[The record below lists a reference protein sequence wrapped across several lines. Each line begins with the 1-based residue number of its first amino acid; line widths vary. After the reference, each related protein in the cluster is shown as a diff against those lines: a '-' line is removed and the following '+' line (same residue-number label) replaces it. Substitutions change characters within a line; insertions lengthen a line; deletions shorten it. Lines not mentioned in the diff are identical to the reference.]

1 MKGLKKVRQQ
11 VIIVL
16 LTLFVIGAFNA
27 TLAQKKAEEWFQDGV
42 NAADLNEKII
52 NYKKAIEQNP
62 FFIEA
67 YYNLGLVYK
76 KFGDFKN
83 AEESFRLAQASNP
96 DKLNPDM
103 RLKILY
109 ELGIT
114 YKKLNR
120 FDEAKTTLVEAIN
133 IAGNPQLRSTIW
145 YEIGIISILQEK
157 FDEGVIQLNEGKKIA
172 ENKTGQ
178 FDQAIKLANQKKN
191 SQLYYQQGLNY
202 LAQQNQED
210 ALESF
215 KKAQSFDP
223 TYKDVQAQ
231 IAKLEKPGN
240 VAATGPTSTE
250 PNLPELYRQAVSHL
264 NNKKY
269 QDAITLFERILNSN
283 PNFLDVPQQLAL
295 ARTQLEPTTPNPE
308 LEPNYERGM
317 RALRNR
323 DYLEAFVALEKVRAL
338 NPNYK
343 QVQWG
348 LNQAKQNFQRPTL
361 PDDQNSQANLTG
373 RFYAEGLAAMQN
385 QKWVE
390 AVNAFEMVAQIN
402 PRYRDNQKLLLEA
415 RSKLDS
421 AKLNRLS
428 EVESELKNREA
439 QLYFEQGV
447 ANIKRENWIQAV
459 IALEKAEVL
468 QPANLEEVRKELTL
482 AREKLNDQEMAYK
495 AERQQLLSRTN
506 SSSSWMAFFAVLFII
521 ALFIFALLYFIP
533 MARARFHLIRGKF
546 DKAKP
551 IYESLL
557 TTRPGDP
564 QLYKTLANIYLIENR
579 DDEPAIRIYESVIR
593 MNINTQRNEDIKA
606 ILRKY
611 YQKRDGQRLDPGDL
625 IAEKLDPRINEI
637 KRDESA
643 VEKKNS

>member
-1 MKGLKKVRQQ
+1 MKGLKKIRRQL
-11 VIIVL
+11 IIIL
-16 LTLFVIGAFNA
+16 LSLFVMGTIHA
-27 TLAQKKAEEWFQDGV
+27 TFAQKKAEEWFQDGV
-42 NAADLNEKII
+42 NAADLNEKIT

-76 KFGDFKN
+76 KLGDYKN

-96 DKLNPDM
+96 EKLNPDIK
-103 RLKILY
+103 LKIFY

-133 IAGNPQLRSTIW
+133 IAGNPQLRATIW

-157 FDEGVIQLNEGKKIA
+157 FDEAVIQLNEGKKIA

-191 SQLYYQQGLNY
+191 SQIYYQQGLNY
-202 LAQQNQED
+202 LTQQNPED

-215 KKAQSFDP
+215 KKAQAFDP
-223 TYKDVQAQ
+223 TYKDVQSQ
-231 IAKLEKPGN
+231 IAKLEKSGN
-240 VAATGPTSTE
+240 VITPGTADSET
-250 PNLPELYRQAVSHL
+250 NLPELYRRAVSSL
-264 NNKKY
+264 NDKKF
-269 QDAITLFERILNSN
+269 QEAITLFERILAHN
-283 PNFLDVPQQLAL
+283 PDFLDAKAQLEL
-295 ARTQLEPTTPNPE
+295 ARTQLQPSVPDPE
-308 LEPNYERGM
+308 IEKNYERGM

-323 DYLEAFVALEKVRAL
+323 DYLEAFITLEKVRSI

-348 LNQAKQNFQRPTL
+348 LNQAKQNFQRQTSPED
-361 PDDQNSQANLTG
+361 PNSQANLSY
-373 RFYAEGLAAMQN
+373 RFYTEGLTAMQN

-390 AVNAFEMVAQIN
+390 AVNAFEMVSQIN
-402 PRYRDNQKLLLEA
+402 PRYRNTQKFLIDA

-421 AKLNRLS
+421 TKLNRLT

-439 QLYFEQGV
+439 QLYFEQGL
-447 ANIKRENWIQAV
+447 ANIKRENWVQAV

-468 QPANLEEVRKELTL
+468 QPGNLDEVKKELTL
-482 AREKLNDQEMAYK
+482 AREKLAEQEMSYK
-495 AERQQLLSRTN
+495 VERQQFLAEMN
-506 SSSSWMAFFAVLFII
+506 SSSSWMAFFSVLSIIVLF
-521 ALFIFALLYFIP
+521 LFALLYFIP
-533 MARARFHLIRGKF
+533 TARARFHLIRGKY

-564 QLYKTLANIYLIENR
+564 ELYKTLANIYLIEGR
-579 DDEPAIRIYESVIR
+579 EDEPAIRIYESIIR
-593 MNINTQRNEDIKA
+593 MNINTQRNEDIKV

-611 YQKRDGQRLDPGDL
+611 YKKRDGERLDSSDL
-625 IAEKLDPRINEI
+625 IEEKLDPRISEI
-637 KRDESA
+637 KNGKPSVKE
-643 VEKKNS
+643 

>member
-1 MKGLKKVRQQ
+1 MKGLNKIRQQ

-16 LTLFVIGAFNA
+16 LALLVMGTINGTF
-27 TLAQKKAEEWFQDGV
+27 AQKKAEEWFQDGV
-42 NAADLNEKII
+42 NAADLNDKIT
-52 NYKKAIEQNP
+52 NYKKAIELNP

-67 YYNLGLVYK
+67 YYNLGMVYK
-76 KFGDFKN
+76 KLGDFKN

-96 DKLNPDM
+96 GKLNPDIK
-103 RLKILY
+103 LKIFY

-133 IAGNPQLRSTIW
+133 IAGNQQFRSNIW
-145 YEIGIISILQEK
+145 YEVGIISILQEK
-157 FDEGVIQLNEGKKIA
+157 FDEAVIQLNEGRKIA

-191 SQLYYQQGLNY
+191 SQIHYQQGLNY
-202 LAQQNQED
+202 LAQKNNEN
-210 ALESF
+210 ALEAF

-231 IAKLEKPGN
+231 IARLEKSDTPVMAAQPG
-240 VAATGPTSTE
+240 TE
-250 PNLPELYRQAVSHL
+250 PNLPELYRRAVSSL
-264 NNKKY
+264 NEKKFTE
-269 QDAITLFERILNSN
+269 AITLFEKIYAAN
-283 PNFLDVPQQLAL
+283 PSFLDVKEQMDL
-295 ARTQLEPTTPNPE
+295 ARTQQQQSGADPE
-308 LEPNYERGM
+308 LEENYERGM

-323 DYLEAFVALEKVRAL
+323 DYLEAFVALEKVRAI
-338 NPNYK
+338 NPGYK

-348 LNQAKQNFQRPTL
+348 LNQAKQNFQRQTAPENMNA
-361 PDDQNSQANLTG
+361 PVNLSD
-373 RFYAEGLAAMQN
+373 RYYAEGVTAMRS
-385 QKWVE
+385 QKWAD
-390 AVNAFEMVAQIN
+390 AVNAFEMVVQIN
-402 PRYRDNQKLLLEA
+402 PRYRDTQKLLLDV

-421 AKLNRLS
+421 AKLNRLT

-439 QLYFEQGV
+439 QLYFEQGQ
-447 ANIKRENWIQAV
+447 ANIKRENWVQAV

-468 QPANLEEVRKELTL
+468 QPSNLEEVKKELTL
-482 AREKLNDQEMAYK
+482 AREKLAEQEMTYK
-495 AERQQLLSRTN
+495 AEREQFLSEMN
-506 SSSSWMAFFAVLFII
+506 SSSSWMAFFFVIFII
-521 ALFIFALLYFIP
+521 ALFLFALLYFIP
-533 MARARFHLIRGKF
+533 TARARFHLIRGKY

-564 QLYKTLANIYLIENR
+564 QLYKTLANIYLIESR
-579 DDEPAIRIYESVIR
+579 EDEPAIRIYESVIR

-611 YQKRDGQRLDPGDL
+611 YQKRDGERLNSGD
-625 IAEKLDPRINEI
+625 IVEEKLDPRISEI
-637 KRDESA
+637 KRGETSI
-643 VEKKNS
+643 EK

>member
-1 MKGLKKVRQQ
+1 MNGSKKIRQQ
-11 VIIVL
+11 LNIIL
-16 LTLFVIGAFNA
+16 LTLFILGTVSGVF
-27 TLAQKKAEEWFQDGV
+27 AQKKAADWFQDGV
-42 NAADLNEKII
+42 NAADLNAKIV

-76 KFGDFKN
+76 KLGDYKN

-96 DKLNPDM
+96 EKLNPDIK
-103 RLKILY
+103 LKIFY

-133 IAGNPQLRSTIW
+133 IAGNPQLRATIW

-157 FDEGVIQLNEGKKIA
+157 YDEALIQLNEGKKIA

-191 SQLYYQQGLNY
+191 SQIYYQQGLNY
-202 LAQQNQED
+202 LTRQKTED

-215 KKAQSFDP
+215 RKAQSFDP
-223 TYKDVQAQ
+223 TYKDVQTQ
-231 IAKLEKPGN
+231 IARLEKLED
-240 VAATGPTSTE
+240 ATAPDQRDSE
-250 PNLPELYRQAVSHL
+250 ENLPELYRRAISSL
-264 NNKKY
+264 NEKRF
-269 QDAITLFERILNSN
+269 QEAITLFERIQANN
-283 PNFLDVPQQLAL
+283 PEFLDVKEQLQL
-295 ARTQLEPTTPNPE
+295 ARTQQQASTSEPE
-308 LEPNYERGM
+308 LEQNYERGM

-323 DYLEAFVALEKVRAL
+323 DYLEAFIALEKVRSI

-348 LNQAKQNFQRPTL
+348 LNQAKQNFQRQTSPED
-361 PDDQNSQANLTG
+361 PNSPANLSY
-373 RFYAEGLAAMQN
+373 RFYTEALTAMKN

-402 PRYRDNQKLLLEA
+402 PRYRDTQKLLLDA
-415 RSKLDS
+415 RTKLDS
-421 AKLNRLS
+421 AKLNRLT
-428 EVESELKNREA
+428 EVELELKSREA
-439 QLYFEQGV
+439 QLYFEQGL
-447 ANIKRENWIQAV
+447 ANIKRENWLQAV

-468 QPANLEEVRKELTL
+468 QPGNLKEVKKELKV
-482 AREKLNDQEMAYK
+482 AREKLAEQEMTYRT
-495 AERQQLLSRTN
+495 ERQQFLSEMN
-506 SSSSWMAFFAVLFII
+506 SSSSWMAFFSILFII
-521 ALFIFALLYFIP
+521 GLLLFALFYFIP
-533 MARARFHLIRGKF
+533 TARARFHLIRGKY

-557 TTRPGDP
+557 TTRPGDAE
-564 QLYKTLANIYLIENR
+564 LYKTLANIYLIENR
-579 DDEPAIRIYESVIR
+579 EDEPAIRIYESIIR
-593 MNINTQRNEDIKA
+593 MNLNTQRNDDIKA

-611 YQKRDGQRLDPGDL
+611 YQKRDGERLDTDNL
-625 IAEKLDPRINEI
+625 IEEKLDPRISEI
-637 KRDESA
+637 KRNEPSI
-643 VEKKNS
+643 EK